1 MFLFVFFYFLA
12 SRLARDY
19 VSNERKHGL
28 FLIYSFFHAST
39 AARRL
44 VHFFLQSRLLHFY
57 RLIFRTAVAL
67 TEKLYAAR
75 CDNATRWPAISRH
88 SMGWNRLR
96 IVASDACTIAETVQ
110 CMVVSAPHTPALRI
124 CADCES
130 TRCAASAFLDGK
142 TKKIEVCDAVR
153 TGRMNG
159 CFA

>member
-1 MFLFVFFYFLA
+1 LFLFVFFYFLA

-110 CMVVSAPHTPALRI
+110 CMVVCAPHIPVLRI

-130 TRCAASAFLDGK
+130 TLCAALAVLGGK
-142 TKKIEVCDAVR
+142 TKKIKVCDAVR